1 MNTNTDSRF
10 YSLSRIL
17 SKKAKYNII
26 IGQRSNGKT
35 FACLKHIIENYVKN
49 SSQGAY
55 IRRFKEDYRGKRGE
69 TLFDSIVESGAIS
82 DVTDGEYDR
91 IKYTAGK
98 WYLAKWDSELQK
110 VVTDQNP
117 FCYAFALTDMEHD
130 KSTSYPRVTTIV
142 YDEFLTRKYYM
153 PNEFVIFCNVLSTI
167 IRQRDDVTIFMLGNT
182 VNKYCPYFKEMGL
195 NHVSEMELG
204 KIDVYTYSDSK
215 LKVAVERCENLDKK
229 VKKSD
234 VYFAFNNPSLQ
245 MITGGAWEF
254 MIHPHLE
261 EEDKFKRE
269 DIVFS
274 YFIDFDD
281 NLLQADIVSTEDDRN
296 FTYIHRK
303 TTPIKN
309 ERKDVIFTSLWT
321 TKDNYYFNIMRP
333 VNELTRRIKYYFVAE
348 KVFYQDNEVGEIV
361 RNYIVHCKKSIS
373 E

>member
-1 MNTNTDSRF
+1 MNIDEKSKF

-17 SKKAKYNII
+17 SKKCRYNII
-26 IGQRSNGKT
+26 IGERSNGKT
-35 FACLKHIIENYVKN
+35 FACLEHIIKNYIEKGK
-49 SSQGAY
+49 QGAY

-69 TLFDSIVESGAIS
+69 TLFDSIVQTNLIVDLTNG
-82 DVTDGEYDR
+82 DFDR

-98 WYLAKWDSELQK
+98 WYLAYYDEDLQK
-110 VVTDQNP
+110 VCTDQQP

-130 KSTSYPRVTTIV
+130 KSTSYPNVTTIV

-195 NHVSEMELG
+195 AHVTDMELG
-204 KIDVYTYSDSK
+204 SIDIYTYTGSE

-234 VYFAFNNPSLQ
+234 VYFAFDNPSLQ

-261 EEDKFKRE
+261 EYDKYNRK
-269 DIVFS
+269 DIIFS
-274 YFIDFDD
+274 YFIDFDE
-281 NLLQADIVSTEDDRN
+281 NLLQADIISTGDKN

-303 TTPIKN
+303 TTPIKD
-309 ERKDVIFTSLWT
+309 EDKDVIFTPNWT
-321 TKDNYYFNIMRP
+321 TKPNYYYSIMRP
-333 VNELTRRIKYYFVAE
+333 IDNLSKKIKYFFSAE

-361 RNYIVHCKKSIS
+361 RNYINYCKKSI

>member
-281 NLLQADIVSTEDDRN
+281 NLLQAHIVSTEDDRN